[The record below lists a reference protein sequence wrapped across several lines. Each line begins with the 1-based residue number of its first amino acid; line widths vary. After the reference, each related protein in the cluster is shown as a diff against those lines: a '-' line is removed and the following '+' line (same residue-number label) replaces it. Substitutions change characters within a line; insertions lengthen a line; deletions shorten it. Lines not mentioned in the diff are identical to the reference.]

1 MAGCLP
7 RYDSVI
13 ISNHENYFDYNN
25 TTDEHKTPELIN
37 WPPTSAWSCKFP
49 KMEYMGASYTTRC
62 RNPNHSPEVTEQTM
76 KEILAWVSGVRPLYP
91 YLFFIATWKCVPRKE
106 NYPLSKLIYNF
117 FLSGSNRSIGQVS
130 HHLCLFCHL
139 DESGSQLRSVHGPI
153 PFPFHGKSRSV
164 IRVKLQ

>member
-37 WPPTSAWSCKFP
+37 WPPTSASSCKFP

-62 RNPNHSPEVTEQTM
+62 RNPIHSPQVTEQTM

-106 NYPLSKLIYNF
+106 NYPLSQLIYNF
-117 FLSGSNRSIGQVS
+117 FYQEAIGVS
-130 HHLCLFCHL
+130 A
-139 DESGSQLRSVHGPI
+139 
-153 PFPFHGKSRSV
+153 KSHTICAFFV
-164 IRVKLQ
+164 I